1 MLSGEASEFL
11 DRAVMRLP
19 LKDEL
24 HVDIV
29 GEAITMDERSDYA
42 AFGSK
47 SHGLNKIR
55 QKNRRFRFGKRRFC
69 NIFVAKLR
77 RLDYFKPLKS
87 GVSSPKPLV
96 GSASERKITSLRYA
110 IGS

>member
-24 HVDIV
+24 HVDIA

-55 QKNRRFRFGKRRFC
+55 QKTAVSVLGSDGFVIYSWLNCDGSTISSLLNR
-69 NIFVAKLR
+69 
-77 RLDYFKPLKS
+77 
-87 GVSSPKPLV
+87 
-96 GSASERKITSLRYA
+96 E
-110 IGS
+110 